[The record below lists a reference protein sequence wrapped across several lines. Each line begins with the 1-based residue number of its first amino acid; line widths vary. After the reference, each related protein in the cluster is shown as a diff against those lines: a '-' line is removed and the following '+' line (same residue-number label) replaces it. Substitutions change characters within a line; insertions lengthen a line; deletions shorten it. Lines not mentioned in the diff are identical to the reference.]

1 MHQRAD
7 ITQLRRHSFFRELS
21 TEEWEHLIKEAQLL
35 QLRDGERFVREGA
48 RASRLWESTSSPT
61 VIHNPCAARAA
72 LATMSGRL
80 REAQRIIEDL
90 AFRGNA
96 GRLADLLLATG
107 DRDGSIDRADYSLEF
122 LASRI
127 NTALALSLAGSS
139 PSRRD

>member
-1 MHQRAD
+1 MRQRAD
-7 ITQLRRHSFFRELS
+7 IAQLRRHSFFRELS
-21 TEEWEHLIKEAQLL
+21 TEEWEHLTKEAQLL
-35 QLRDGERFVREGA
+35 QLRDDERFVREGGEG
-48 RASRLWESTSSPT
+48 ESPLGVYFIAYGHTRSMCSP
-61 VIHNPCAARAA
+61 RG

-96 GRLADLLLATG
+96 GRLADLLLAIG

-139 PSRRD
+139 PSRRN